1 MNIHVYKTTQE
12 MGEEAAKLIAAK
24 LNEAIAEKSAPSAPS
39 PSSPPG
45 GWPWR
50 KRARRAFCSPRAL
63 PSLK

>member
-24 LNEAIAEKSAPSAPS
+24 LNETIAEK
-39 PSSPPG
+39 G
-45 GWPWR
+45 E
-50 KRARRAFCSPRAL
+50 ARLCSPRAL